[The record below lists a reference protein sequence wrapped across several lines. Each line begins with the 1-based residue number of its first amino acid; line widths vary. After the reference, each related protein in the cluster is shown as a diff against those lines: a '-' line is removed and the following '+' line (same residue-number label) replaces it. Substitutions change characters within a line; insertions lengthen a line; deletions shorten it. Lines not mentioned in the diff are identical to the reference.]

1 MKLWR
6 GTLSVRRINGVNVY
20 RYVSF
25 LITLMVPLYA
35 YSGVAVVDGV
45 LDSSVSETHYTESV
59 DRTQYRE
66 RAAVNVNVEQRV
78 ARDFPLSG
86 KASINNDY
94 HLAMGDKIQIHVFG
108 EDGLSMEMRLDE
120 SGVINYPFLG
130 KILVKGLTVES
141 LQNTITE
148 GLKQG
153 YLQSPHVNVSIVEH
167 RQFFI
172 NGEVGTPGG
181 YAYVPGL
188 TIRKAIALAGGFTK
202 VANKERFLVTYDES
216 DKNKVRSIG
225 INAPIR
231 PDDSITVLKSVFFID
246 GEINNVGSFPFRSG
260 LTLREAISLA
270 GGLTERASASRI
282 VIVSK
287 DGKSRIVGES
297 GMATKIHPSDSI
309 SIKQSFF

>member
-1 MKLWR
+1 VLDAF
-6 GTLSVRRINGVNVY
+6 NGVVVVY
-20 RYVSF
+20 RFF
-25 LITLMVPLYA
+25 LFFIALMLPVHA
-35 YSGVAVVDGV
+35 YSGVEEVGDV
-45 LDSSVSETHYTESV
+45 LDSGAFEEQHVSSEDQHSHRVQRPVERIVRHRSAAPKATV
-59 DRTQYRE
+59 NGYR
-66 RAAVNVNVEQRV
+66 
-78 ARDFPLSG
+78 L
-86 KASINNDY
+86 AS
-94 HLAMGDKIQIHVFG
+94 GDKIQIHVFG
-108 EDGLSMEMRLDE
+108 EDGLSMELRLDE
-120 SGVINYPFLG
+120 AGVINYPFLG

-153 YLQSPHVNVSIVEH
+153 FLQSPHVNVSIVEH

-172 NGEVGTPGG
+172 YGEIGTPGG

-188 TIRKAIALAGGFTK
+188 TIRKAIALAGGFTE

-216 DKNKVRSIG
+216 NKNKVRSIG